1 MSDLERAMDTLS
13 SHSICLCKGGA
24 VLTDDGRGISPMM
37 KFLAEGR
44 DLSGYSAAD
53 QIVGKAVAM
62 LFLKAGICAV
72 YGKVMSIAAK
82 TLLESRGIPVR
93 CDTLTERIIN
103 RQGTG
108 ICPMEE
114 AVAHTDDIDT
124 AYALL
129 REKLRALQAQ
139 KAHINLQ

>member
-53 QIVGKAVAM
+53 QIVGKAAAL

-72 YGKVMSIAAK
+72 YGKVMSQAAK

-93 CDTLTERIIN
+93 CEILTERIIN

-114 AVAHTDDIDT
+114 TVADT
-124 AYALL
+124 NDADAAYVLL
-129 REKLRALQAQ
+129 RGKLNAMRAQ
-139 KAHINLQ
+139 KHNKSE